1 MEVFRYPPVAMAR
14 PRSEEA
20 NRAALAATVDLLVE
34 RGLEGIT
41 WDEVA
46 SRSGVAKS
54 TLYRHFGTRDG
65 LIEAAV
71 RSCRVEYLTPDTGS
85 LEEDLRFLFDHRSS
99 SEEERRLNE
108 LLPLVIDAARRDPAF
123 VEIVDDI
130 VENRKRPLL
139 TVLRLAQL
147 RGELA
152 EDLDLEDAF
161 ALIIGPVSF
170 KRMVQQKPITEAF
183 TERVVRWAVA
193 ALRTPADT
201 TL

>member
-1 MEVFRYPPVAMAR
+1 MAR

-34 RGLEGIT
+34 CGLEGVT
-41 WDEVA
+41 WEEV
-46 SRSGVAKS
+46 SNRSGVAKS
-54 TLYRHFGTRDG
+54 TLYRHFGNREIM
-65 LIEAAV
+65 IEAAV

-108 LLPLVIDAARRDPAF
+108 LLPLVVDAARRDPAF
-123 VEIVDDI
+123 VEVVDDI

-139 TVLRLAQL
+139 TILRLAQL

-152 EDLDLEDAF
+152 ENLDLDDAF
-161 ALIIGPVSF
+161 ALIIGPITF
-170 KRMVQQKPITEAF
+170 KRMIQQRPVTPEF
-183 TERVVRWAVA
+183 TDRVIEWALQ
-193 ALRTPADT
+193 ALRDGRPSPA
-201 TL
+201 